1 MRKAM
6 TDPVDSLTQAVA
18 ERAVDLVVDA
28 VDVNTL
34 LGRVDVNRLL
44 DRVDV
49 NRLLGR
55 VDVNRL
61 LNRVDMD
68 ALLDRADISRLLA
81 RVDIDSMMAGT
92 DIGTVISRSS
102 SSMLSGALDV
112 VRGQSV
118 RLDELI
124 ARGVGRLL
132 RRRREPPA
140 EPGQAGLRGRHAGA
154 VSRFAAYAA
163 DVGIGGG
170 LYLLGLAAIAFAA
183 TILTGRQVS
192 WNSGSLAAEVIGA
205 LWLFGYFAYSWAAFG
220 KTIGMALLGIRVVR
234 PDGTALGAP
243 RSVVRTL
250 AFPLSLLI
258 FGLGFAGILVQRDR
272 RALHDFIAGS
282 AVVYSWDARARA
294 ALFRLLARQ

>member
-34 LGRVDVNRLL
+34 LD
-44 DRVDV
+44 
-49 NRLLGR
+49 R

-68 ALLDRADISRLLA
+68 AFLNRVDMDVLLDRIDINSLLA
-81 RVDIDSMMAGT
+81 RVDIDSLMAGT
-92 DIGTVISRSS
+92 DIGTVGSRSS
-102 SSMLSGALDV
+102 ASVLSGALDV

-124 ARGVGRLL
+124 ARWVGRLL

-140 EPGQAGLRGRHAGA
+140 EPGQASLRGRYAGA
-154 VSRFAAYAA
+154 ASRFAAYAA

-170 LYLLGLAAIAFAA
+170 LYLLGLAATAFAA
-183 TILTGRQVS
+183 TILTGRHVS
-192 WNSGSLAAEVIGA
+192 WNSGSPAADVIGA
-205 LWLFGYFAYSWAAFG
+205 VWLFGYFAYSWAAFG

-234 PDGTALGAP
+234 PDGTTLGAP
-243 RSVVRTL
+243 RAVVRTV